1 MNSVAVVMR
10 MPEVLPIAGGL
21 GAMSS
26 WGLGGMILEVIRM
39 VEEDGAMLSIQSVQL
54 TSKLNLSPTCCS
66 GTPFYQNLLLPTND
80 FVGLGDN

>member
-1 MNSVAVVMR
+1 MAGGAGIFFLTMNSVAVVMVT
-10 MPEVLPIAGGL
+10 PSLLPIAGGL

-54 TSKLNLSPTCCS
+54 T
-66 GTPFYQNLLLPTND
+66 
-80 FVGLGDN
+80 